1 MMTQTQFHSD
11 IDQEVLDCLI
21 LCLPYIESALDDP
34 HYKPEGISKLIARI
48 EKALDAKDNHDNT
61 I

>member
-1 MMTQTQFHSD
+1 MTKTSHFS
-11 IDQEVLDCLI
+11 IDQEIYDCLI

-48 EKALDAKDNHDNT
+48 EKALDAKEKL
-61 I
+61 